1 MFLCDIKVKSVVVL
15 CVLSCLLMCFFLRT
29 ENKNTGKDGLK
40 ISISN
45 SSLNEYVAA
54 GGASSSSA
62 GSKLVLEEVLEE
74 APKWKLLRVSE

>member
-1 MFLCDIKVKSVVVL
+1 MGFLFSY
-15 CVLSCLLMCFFLRT
+15 
-29 ENKNTGKDGLK
+29 
-40 ISISN
+40 

-62 GSKLVLEEVLEE
+62 GSGLVLEEVLEE